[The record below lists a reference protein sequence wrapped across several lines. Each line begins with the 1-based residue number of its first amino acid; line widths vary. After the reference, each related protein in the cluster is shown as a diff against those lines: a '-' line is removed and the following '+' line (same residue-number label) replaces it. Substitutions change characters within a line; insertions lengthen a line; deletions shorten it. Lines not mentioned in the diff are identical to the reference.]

1 MMADHGL
8 SSPIVGSS
16 TYQSNDEPK
25 HASKK
30 KNDDVVD
37 TIRSCDL
44 GYTIRKKKQKKG
56 ANPMAAD
63 PHTKAVA
70 STPDEIVII
79 FVFVVVVV
87 VVFWLI

>member
-1 MMADHGL
+1 M
-8 SSPIVGSS
+8 
-16 TYQSNDEPK
+16 YQSNDEPK

-44 GYTIRKKKQKKG
+44 GYTIRKKKHKKG

-79 FVFVVVVV
+79 VLLLLLFG
-87 VVFWLI
+87 